1 MAITQS
7 WRQRNWIVILVFI
20 NIISAAGV
28 SYCVHLSRNV
38 VAELQAL
45 KQENNALE
53 VEWGQLLLEQSAWGS
68 YARVEKVALN
78 ELKMKVPG
86 ADEMVMVRP

>member
-7 WRQRNWIVILVFI
+7 WKQRHWIIFLVAV
-20 NIISAAGV
+20 NITSATGV
-28 SYCVHLSRNV
+28 SYCVHLSRNI

-45 KQENNALE
+45 KQESNALE

-68 YARVEKVALN
+68 YLRVEKIASSKLN
-78 ELKMKVPG
+78 MKVPG
-86 ADEMVMVRP
+86 ADEMIMVGP